1 MRNNTSIN
9 QHSQDKI
16 AVTNPIAS
24 AENYLEQRGLLHSPG
39 AVLYSSIDTLARGPV
54 YFMGLN
60 PGGGDQETST
70 LADNIAAAR
79 RGNNAYL
86 DEQWAPGG
94 RLKPAG
100 QAVLQKRI
108 KSVADLLELDLRDVP
123 ASNLAFTR
131 SRRVG
136 EHLGFEEA
144 VRLCAPVHRIF
155 LDVVRPRFLFTFG
168 NIDHFKAGF
177 ELSEVETLDAMHQNW
192 KAYRGVA
199 KLGDLTFQFGNV
211 PHLSVWGGDRKVS
224 VLKWAL
230 EKASRI

>member
-1 MRNNTSIN
+1 MPNHMPTDQNAQEKRT
-9 QHSQDKI
+9 
-16 AVTNPIAS
+16 VTNPMS
-24 AENYLEQRGLLHSPG
+24 LAEHYLDQHGLIHSPG
-39 AVLYSSIDTLARGPV
+39 AVLYSSIDTLKSGPA

-70 LADNIAAAR
+70 LADSIAASR
-79 RGNNAYL
+79 KGNNAYL

-94 RLKPAG
+94 KLKPAG

-108 KSVADLLELDLRDVP
+108 KSVADLLGLNLRDVP

-131 SRRVG
+131 SRRIG

-144 VRLCAPVHRIF
+144 IRLCAPVHQIF
-155 LDVVRPRFLFTFG
+155 LEAVRPQFLFTFG
-168 NIDHFKAGF
+168 SIDHFRAGF
-177 ELSEVETLDAMHQNW
+177 ELSEVEAIDAMHQSW
-192 KAYRGVA
+192 KAYRGIA
-199 KLGDLTFQFGNV
+199 KLGNLTFQFGNV
-211 PHLSVWGGDRKVS
+211 PHLSVWGGERKIS